1 MVGAGGEQRTGK
13 RSGEFAILGV
23 GALGREVLREGL
35 SPGAEGVS

>member
-1 MVGAGGEQRTGK
+1 MAPAGTEDPEEK
-13 RSGEFAILGV
+13 REFTILGV